1 MRVIT
6 LTTDFGQVDWFVG
19 ALKGVILSRYPRAS
33 IVDITHSIPPGDI
46 RAGAFTLLQAT
57 RSFPPRT
64 IHVGVVDPGVGGD
77 REAIVIET
85 ERALHIGPDNGLFSF
100 AVRDQVIRSVRR
112 LANPRLFQHPIS
124 RTFHGRDMF
133 APVAA
138 HLAAGFPLRQVG
150 PPLTDFVRLDW
161 PEPEHQADRI
171 CGQVLYLDRFGNAI
185 TNLDALTLTRFAESS
200 GGVAICVGRH
210 RGIQMGESYSA
221 AGRGRPLALIGS
233 TGLLE
238 IAIHGGSA
246 AVQLGLKVG
255 ATVTVCRPSGT
266 IMTNAGVCD

>member
-19 ALKGVILSRYPRAS
+19 ALKGVILSRHPRAF
-33 IVDITHSIPPGDI
+33 IVDITHAIPPGDI
-46 RAGAFTLLQAT
+46 RTGAFTLLQAT

-112 LANPRLFQHPIS
+112 LANPRLFQHPVS
-124 RTFHGRDMF
+124 RTFHGRDVF

-150 PPLTDFVRLDW
+150 PSLAHFVRLHW

-185 TNLDALTLTRFAESS
+185 ANVDARALARFAGSS
-200 GGVAICVGRH
+200 RPVTIHVGRH
-210 RGIQMGESYSA
+210 RGIPLAESYSA
-221 AGRGRPLALIGS
+221 ARRGRPLALIGS

-238 IAIHGGSA
+238 IAINGGSA
-246 AVQLGLKVG
+246 AVQLGLKVD
-255 ATVTVCRPSGT
+255 TPVTVRRTSET
-266 IMTNAGVCD
+266 VMTNAGVRD